1 MRRSASESRLCVVPN
16 WGMQAPPLQAAAKAA
31 TGMFVGPDS
40 VAVPAV
46 KLTLDIFH
54 KLTEF
59 EPKLRKNSGEPAG
72 GGVAPSKSAGSTP
85 PKLLVSWKQ
94 IWVAAVPA
102 IIEARSSAHSLEP
115 AKVAPLLK
123 ML

>member
-1 MRRSASESRLCVVPN
+1 MQVP
-16 WGMQAPPLQAAAKAA
+16 PPQAAANAA
-31 TGMFVGPDS
+31 TGMFVGPES

-46 KLTLDIFH
+46 KLTLEIFH
-54 KLTEF
+54 RLREF
-59 EPKLRKNSGEPAG
+59 EPKLRKNSGDPAG
-72 GGVAPSKSAGSTP
+72 GGVAPSRSAGSTP
-85 PKLLVSWKQ
+85 PKLLLNWKQ